1 MNWKRTSPMDIY
13 RQLLEA
19 YGPQGWWPADSP
31 FEVMVGA
38 VLTQNTSWTNVEKA
52 IDNLKRAEMLSPEE
66 IANSDPDALAELI
79 RPSGFFRQKSWR
91 LQEIARFYLGHG
103 RTEGL
108 KRWPTTSLRIRLLEV
123 YGVGPETADS
133 ILLYALDKPVC
144 VIDAYTLRIFHRLGL
159 LPEKSDYETAQKY
172 CHQRL
177 SQSLPL
183 LQEFH
188 ALIVEHAKRHCS
200 KRPKCEG
207 CPLQAHCVC
216 CLEQGEA

>member
-1 MNWKRTSPMDIY
+1 MTWKRTSPMDVY

-19 YGPQGWWPADSP
+19 YGPQGWWPADTP

-38 VLTQNTSWTNVEKA
+38 VLTQNTSWNNVEKA
-52 IDNLKRAEMLSPEE
+52 IDNLKRADMLSAEE
-66 IANSDPDALAELI
+66 IAEADTDALAELI
-79 RPSGFFRQKSWR
+79 RPSGFFRQKSLR
-91 LQEIARFYLGHG
+91 LQEIARFFLSHG

-108 KRWPTTSLRIRLLEV
+108 KRWPTTSLRIRLLDV

-159 LPEKSDYETAQKY
+159 IPEKMDYDKAQNF

-177 SQSLPL
+177 AQTLPL

-188 ALIVEHAKRHCS
+188 ALIVEHAKRHCT
-200 KRPKCEG
+200 KKPACEH
-207 CPLQAHCVC
+207 CPLQARCVYFH
-216 CLEQGEA
+216 EQGKL

>member
-1 MNWKRTSPMDIY
+1 MTIRRTSPMDIY

-38 VLTQNTSWTNVEKA
+38 ILTQNTSWTNVEKA
-52 IDNLKRAEMLSPEE
+52 IANLKQAGILDPEQLIKADVDE
-66 IANSDPDALAELI
+66 LAELI
-79 RPSGFFRQKSWR
+79 RPSGYFRQKSLR
-91 LQEIARFYLGHG
+91 LQELSRFYLTHG

-108 KRWPTTSLRIRLLEV
+108 RRWPTVSLRIRLLEV

-159 LPEKSDYETAQKY
+159 LPEETSYDTAQNF
-172 CHQRL
+172 CFQRL
-177 SQSLPL
+177 AHTLPL
-183 LQEFH
+183 LKEFH
-188 ALIVEHAKRHCS
+188 ALVVEHAKRHCG
-200 KRPKCEG
+200 KRPLCEG
-207 CPLQAHCVC
+207 CPLQPHCIYYH
-216 CLEQGEA
+216 EQQPS